1 MVIERTRLEVPQH
14 VQLAGFR
21 GEDDAVDAVQR
32 PRRAARDRALATEP
46 SSESELEQ
54 GHGVDESFVVHA
66 RRALAR
72 GEARG
77 LRVGEDGRRLRE
89 ERARGAVEAGEDVV
103 VRVAVLLREDLDER
117 ARGARGPRRRR
128 RVASSLARRR
138 RRRRRR
144 HSFSFDAKARRRRAR
159 VARSRAFERWEEA
172 RDRDRRAC
180 ARRRGRAREGV
191 ARAGEGTRAAGGVA
205 RSEEKFSTTG
215 APSPQICENF
225 GFFFSPLPRG
235 RERAAMKVV
244 DV

>member
-32 PRRAARDRALATEP
+32 PRRPARDRALATEP
-46 SSESELEQ
+46 SSEGEREQ

-144 HSFSFDAKARRRRAR
+144 RHSFSFDAKARRRRAR

-191 ARAGEGTRAAGGVA
+191 ARAGEGTRAAGGSRVPRKSFPRRA
-205 RSEEKFSTTG
+205 RRRLRSAKFLV
-215 APSPQICENF
+215 
-225 GFFFSPLPRG
+225 FFFSLRNRGDESEPR
-235 RERAAMKVV
+235 
-244 DV
+244 